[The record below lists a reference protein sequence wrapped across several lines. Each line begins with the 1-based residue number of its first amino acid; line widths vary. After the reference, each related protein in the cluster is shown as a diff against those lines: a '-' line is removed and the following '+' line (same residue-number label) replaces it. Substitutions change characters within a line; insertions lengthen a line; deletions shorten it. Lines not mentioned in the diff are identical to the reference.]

1 MIRFALVMTM
11 ISLSGCMPQSTTIR
25 FPPVETASCSPAVSV
40 PKAPGTPRT
49 TESIAGW
56 ALELQS
62 ALLAADRA
70 RDDCAE
76 KLARLNDWIRDS
88 R

>member
-1 MIRFALVMTM
+1 MNRFIFIALTLA
-11 ISLSGCMPQSTTIR
+11 LSGCMAQTTSLR
-25 FPPVETASCSPAVSV
+25 LPPVETDSCLPASVV
-40 PKAPGTPRT
+40 PKPPGTPRT